1 MKTEVTGEHWRQLI
15 DEQRQQAYFKQLE
28 HKLEQARAGA
38 APVYPPVNK
47 VFNAF
52 NKTPFDRIKV
62 VILGQDP
69 YHQPGQAHGLAFSV
83 PPDVKVPPSLR
94 NIYKALEQDL
104 EEFDSPSHGCLE
116 RWAEQGVLLLNT
128 VLTVQDSKAH
138 SHAKWGWETFTAKVM
153 EKLNQHPQP
162 LVFLLWGKHAQQ
174 KGEVIND
181 PRHLVLHSVHPS
193 PLSAHRGFFN
203 CHHFSKAN
211 QFLQQQKRPPV
222 DWTAINDSD
231 KQERQQKLA
240 L

>member
-1 MKTEVTGEHWRQLI
+1 MTNEVSCEHWRQLI
-15 DEQRQQAYFKQLE
+15 AGQRQQSYFNQLE
-28 HKLEQARAGA
+28 DKLEQARDGNA
-38 APVYPPVNK
+38 AVYPPPDK
-47 VFNAF
+47 VFAAF
-52 NKTPFDRIKV
+52 EKTPFEKVKV

-69 YHQPGQAHGLAFSV
+69 YHQAGQAHGLAFSV
-83 PPDVKVPPSLR
+83 PPDIKIPPSLR
-94 NIYKALEQDL
+94 NIYKALEQDI
-104 EEFDSPSHGCLE
+104 EGFVSPAHGCLE

-138 SHAKWGWETFTAKVM
+138 SHAKWGWEKFTSAAM

-162 LVFLLWGKHAQQ
+162 LVFMLWGKHAQQ
-174 KGEVIND
+174 KGEVIDD

-211 QFLQQQKRPPV
+211 QFLQQHKRPTV
-222 DWTAINDSD
+222 DWTAIHEPQ
-231 KQERQQKLA
+231 KQQRQQKLA